1 MDVTVK
7 SLDHAVIVG
16 VGTDRC
22 VLTPAEARKAAVQL
36 RRTGKLHGLF
46 FGPRDVPPDLIEGVV
61 DALRAAASAA
71 AKYEEPKLNF
81 AYWKPSR
88 GGLAASRNRRKKEEQ

>member
-7 SLDHAVIVG
+7 PLDHAVIVG
-16 VGTDRC
+16 VGTDRG
-22 VLTPAEARKAAVQL
+22 VFTPAEARTMADRL

-46 FGPRDVPPDLIEGVV
+46 FGPYDVSPDLIEGSVA
-61 DALRAAASAA
+61 ALRAAASAA

-88 GGLAASRNRRKKEEQ
+88 GGLAAGRNRRKKKE